1 MRCVPL
7 WALVVNNFTFHYA
20 FFILMSWLPTL
31 YDARGADPTRLG
43 SLKMLPYLIMG
54 VCSNV
59 GGVAADL
66 MIGRKLGVTRTRKV
80 LNSAGFAVASAAL
93 LLLPGVASLEATVA
107 LACVAMGALALAR
120 GGYSVNHMDIA
131 PRHAGVLMGVS
142 NGAGSMAGMI
152 GPAITGR
159 ILERAASPPAAW
171 HTACAV
177 PAGLCT
183 LGAVIFAVFGTGERL
198 FD

>member
-1 MRCVPL
+1 M
-7 WALVVNNFTFHYA
+7 NNFTFHYA

-31 YDARGADPTRLG
+31 YSSLGADATTQG
-43 SLKMLPYLIMG
+43 SLKMMPYLVMG

-59 GGVAADL
+59 GGIAADVL
-66 MIGRKLGVTRTRKV
+66 ITRHFGVTRTRKL
-80 LNSAGFAVASAAL
+80 LNSAGFAAASVAL
-93 LLLPGVASLEATVA
+93 LLLPGARSLNAAVAM
-107 LACVAMGALALAR
+107 ACWAMGALALAR

-131 PRHAGVLMGVS
+131 PTHAGILMGLS

-152 GPAITGR
+152 GPWVTGH
-159 ILERAASPPAAW
+159 ILDTSADTATAW
-171 HTACAV
+171 HVACSV

-183 LGAVIFAVFGTGERL
+183 AGAIVYALLGTGERL